1 MGKTLLTFL
10 IVITVGLFLC
20 TDAMAILIT
29 PTNFDSVSIGTLAAS
44 KTVDIIEAFTNNDI
58 GDVLNQ
64 VYYNQ
69 DTGIYTYV
77 ERITPAISY
86 ISEVNSPKVWG
97 FEGVAG
103 YSFSEAD
110 GADITLGYIDLDS
123 DVTLDW
129 SNIQGWNAYESLT
142 LFYQSSLGP
151 VTESGYYQLIDHTIG
166 YYSSFSPSSPSPTP
180 EPGTLFL
187 LGSGLLGLA
196 GLGRGKN
203 LKKGV

>member
-10 IVITVGLFLC
+10 MVITVGLFLC
-20 TDAMAILIT
+20 TDTMAIPIT
-29 PTNFDSVSIGTLAAS
+29 PTNFDSLSIGTLAAS
-44 KTVDIIEAFTNNDI
+44 KTVDIIEAFTMNDI
-58 GDVLNQ
+58 GDALNQ

-69 DTGIYTYV
+69 ATGIYTYV
-77 ERITPAISY
+77 ERITPAINY

-97 FEGVAG
+97 FTGVTG

-110 GADITLGYIDLDS
+110 GADITLGYIELDS
-123 DVTLDW
+123 DLTLDW
-129 SNIQGWNAYESLT
+129 SNIQGWNAYEPLT

-151 VTESGYYQLIDHTIG
+151 VSESGYYQLIDHTIG
-166 YYSSFSPSSPSPTP
+166 YYGSFSPSSPSPVP
-180 EPGTLFL
+180 EPATALI

-196 GLGRGKN
+196 GLARGKN